1 MVHSLS
7 AESSSTNGGDINEP
21 KFTVVDAAPVIIGR

>member
-1 MVHSLS
+1 MVHSLLS
-7 AESSSTNGGDINEP
+7 ESGSTNGGDINEP